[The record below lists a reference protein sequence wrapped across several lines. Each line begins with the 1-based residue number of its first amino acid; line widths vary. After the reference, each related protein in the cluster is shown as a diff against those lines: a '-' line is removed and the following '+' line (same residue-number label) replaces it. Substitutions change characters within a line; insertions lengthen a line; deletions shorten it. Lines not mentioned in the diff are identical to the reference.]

1 MPGMAEGDISFL
13 GCCKYTIRLK
23 MECRSR
29 KPTRRRVRHD
39 IIIEILETAKH
50 GEPKTHIMDKVNL
63 SFKQLE
69 YYLNHL
75 LSKNFIKKEDNLY
88 RTTEKGLGV
97 IEACKICLKLT
108 EQ

>member
-1 MPGMAEGDISFL
+1 M
-13 GCCKYTIRLK
+13 K
-23 MECRSR
+23 SR

-39 IIIEILETAKH
+39 IIIGILETAQH
-50 GEPKTHIMDKVNL
+50 GELKTHIMDKVNL

-75 LSKNFIKKEDNLY
+75 LSENFIRKEDNSY
-88 RTTEKGLGV
+88 RTTEKGLAA

-108 EQ
+108 EK

>member
-1 MPGMAEGDISFL
+1 
-13 GCCKYTIRLK
+13 

-29 KPTRRRVRHD
+29 KPARRRVRHN
-39 IIIEILETAKH
+39 IIIEILETARH
-50 GEPKTHIMDKVNL
+50 GELKSHIMNKVNL

-75 LSKNFIKKEDNLY
+75 SSKNFIKKEGDLY